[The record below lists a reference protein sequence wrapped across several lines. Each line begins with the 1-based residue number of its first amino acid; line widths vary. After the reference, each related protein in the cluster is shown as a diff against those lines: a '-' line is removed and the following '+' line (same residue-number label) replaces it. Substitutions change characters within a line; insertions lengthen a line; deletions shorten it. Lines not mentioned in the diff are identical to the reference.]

1 MDVSKRIT
9 LAFDCFNID
18 DIVLCMNQMAD
29 LGIEAIFLDWLGM
42 VEARGQNKP
51 EQMRE
56 IMAKLKQVALK
67 RNIAIIAM
75 QQL

>member
-1 MDVSKRIT
+1 
-9 LAFDCFNID
+9 
-18 DIVLCMNQMAD
+18 
-29 LGIEAIFLDWLGM
+29 M

-67 RNIAIIAM
+67 RNIAIVAM
-75 QQL
+75 QQLGRQVD